1 MVRDMAVSVVGMMR
15 DLEPRRGSFGDLAAA
30 ALNRRDLALG
40 QERQNW

>member
-1 MVRDMAVSVVGMMR
+1 MAVSVVGMMR

-30 ALNRRDLALG
+30 ALNRRDLVLG